1 MAHYKFQTDGSHLP
15 ASKYR
20 PNSTGFGGFLIRTDK
35 SGFSSRKAFKDIHP
49 STNNVAE
56 WSAVVDALEYTKQ
69 QLSDATTVVIE
80 TDSEL
85 VVKQING
92 QYEVKD
98 QRLKSLQARFNAC
111 RKEIEAHVQ
120 VVHVP
125 REMNEMADS
134 LSKLGSLLKR

>member
-20 PNSTGFGGFLIRTDK
+20 PNSTGFGWFLVRTDK
-35 SGFSSRKAFKDIHP
+35 PGFASRKAFKDIEP

-56 WSAVVDALEYTKQ
+56 WLAVLDAMEYTKQ
-69 QLSDATTVVIE
+69 HLHDAVSIVVE

-85 VVKQING
+85 VVRQING

-98 QRLKSLQARFNAC
+98 HRLKSIQARFNVC
-111 RKEIEAHVQ
+111 RDEIKAHVQ
-120 VVHVP
+120 VVHIP
-125 REMNEMADS
+125 REKNEMADS